1 MSFIRRNKNKP
12 HQPSRSKLDAAISNI
27 LDQAVNVDSDKAPE
41 QLRLLL
47 IKENPLWK
55 LPERRV
61 ARYLKRHLKARN
73 RPEAADIEANEDEE
87 TVYTTASAVS
97 TNTDLNRPSTAA
109 SLALTN
115 SIPEDEVPKILDG
128 SIEMTIEDTGK
139 LITED
144 NNNSS
149 FDAQLPTIE
158 DEKVVPEEDD
168 SPVIAVRDVTEV
180 YEDKKDES
188 DDGTICFG
196 MPCVIS

>member
-12 HQPSRSKLDAAISNI
+12 HQPSRNKLDAAISDI

-73 RPEAADIEANEDEE
+73 RPEAADIEADEDEE

-97 TNTDLNRPSTAA
+97 TNTEVNRPSTAA
-109 SLALTN
+109 SLAMNN
-115 SIPEDEVPKILDG
+115 SIPENEIPKILDD
-128 SIEMTIEDTGK
+128 SVEMIIEDTGK
-139 LITED
+139 LTTED
-144 NNNSS
+144 NNNSLS
-149 FDAQLPTIE
+149 DAQLPTIE

-168 SPVIAVRDVTEV
+168 SPVVTNRDETEV
-180 YEDKKDES
+180 YEDKKDET
-188 DDGTICFG
+188 DDGPICFG
-196 MPCVIS
+196 MSCVIS